1 MLLTLQSELGS
12 KAVHE
17 NSLLIKSTLFGSP
30 IFSDSV
36 GFELFLRSFWF
47 VKKSPN
53 VNVTVNRRFI

>member
-36 GFELFLRSFWF
+36 GFELFFEEFLVREE
-47 VKKSPN
+47 KSKCQCHCQS
-53 VNVTVNRRFI
+53 

>member
-36 GFELFLRSFWF
+36 GFELFEEFLVREE
-47 VKKSPN
+47 KSKCQCHCQS
-53 VNVTVNRRFI
+53 